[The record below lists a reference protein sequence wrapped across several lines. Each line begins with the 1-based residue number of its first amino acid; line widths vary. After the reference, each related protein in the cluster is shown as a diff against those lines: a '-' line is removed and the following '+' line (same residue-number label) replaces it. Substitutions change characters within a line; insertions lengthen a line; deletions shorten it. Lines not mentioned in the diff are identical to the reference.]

1 MKWFCPWC
9 GLELESNRAG
19 ASHIYPHS
27 AWEGYGCE
35 YQVGDFL
42 AKQEKN
48 YPVSELE
55 REKRELK
62 LMEKNRTHLT
72 RSINKQRIQV
82 ENLEKEWEQISNGN
96 KNKNQ
101 R

>member
-9 GLELESNRAG
+9 GLELESNKAG
-19 ASHIYPHS
+19 STHKEPVQ
-27 AWEGYGCE
+27 AWCKMECE
-35 YQVGDFL
+35 YQVGDVSAQFD
-42 AKQEKN
+42 KN

-62 LMEKNRTHLT
+62 LMEENRTHLT

-82 ENLEKEWEQISNGN
+82 AKLEKEWEQISNGN